1 MTKVFNKL
9 KWILIIF
16 WISIETI
23 DIKQHPKSNLII
35 TRNCDNKNYNLKNKI
50 DDIKIEPK
58 YDRFDQNK
66 SEPKDNKIFQTDTNV
81 WHRTSWHYS
90 IHSQENSS
98 SVLCIPDLFF
108 EVVQQ
113 TDVMEKKST
122 GCGEGVSVRMKWSEK
137 LTNANKNSRMCFW
150 FVQLSIKMSL
160 SSKSYFLYHLIL
172 FQPLCLLDQ
181 ILVIIT

>member
-1 MTKVFNKL
+1 MN
-9 KWILIIF
+9 
-16 WISIETI
+16 
-23 DIKQHPKSNLII
+23 IKPHPKSNLII

-50 DDIKIEPK
+50 EDIKIEPK

-108 EVVQQ
+108 KIVQQ

-122 GCGEGVSVRMKWSEK
+122 GCGEG
-137 LTNANKNSRMCFW
+137 
-150 FVQLSIKMSL
+150 
-160 SSKSYFLYHLIL
+160 
-172 FQPLCLLDQ
+172 
-181 ILVIIT
+181 